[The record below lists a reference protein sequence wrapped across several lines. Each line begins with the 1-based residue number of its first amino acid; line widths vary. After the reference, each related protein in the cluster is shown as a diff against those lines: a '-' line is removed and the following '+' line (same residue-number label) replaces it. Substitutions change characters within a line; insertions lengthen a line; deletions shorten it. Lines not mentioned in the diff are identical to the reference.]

1 MEKVEIIDVARR
13 STIDTFTLTDG
24 NKKVRIRSMEP
35 DPLHRFVML
44 LTTTVTKL
52 PDRFEIGAPAL
63 VQYDLAQKKITRTI
77 PWPNGEERQNVQ
89 IQFSPDG
96 KLMYMFSDQ
105 DVLIYDTSSFTQ
117 VDKWELSKP
126 IEEGFGRLEFGSS
139 DAINDEPGYYTA
151 IFNVSDPVHNR
162 RTMGI
167 GRVNLAAKTVDFY
180 TLGPSTPVGFTM
192 APGRKVAYG
201 LFSEIGR
208 YEFWKF
214 DLVNRKL
221 AGRTEFKGRPRMSL
235 KTSSNGKVLYIYN
248 AGNTIDLWDAETYQV
263 PAHHHARRR
272 HDQRD
277 VRAARPCAVD
287 DDEQQV
293 MDPVVRRA
301 LGRGAA
307 VLAAPGAGAGPEP
320 RQHRHRLVGAAPL
333 ARHRRRRAAGA
344 RPVTAVHDG
353 RAVRDRLDRHLRAEH
368 RSAGCATRGCRRT
381 SCSTCGSRCTAT
393 CSACRRGSTRA
404 PGSATSCRAS
414 TTTSASCSASPPR
427 PRSAGSATC
436 CSSPAPSACWP
447 GSTCGCSWSR

>member
-1 MEKVEIIDVARR
+1 MRIAAPSSATIRSAASAAALLIAGLAFLRAAPPVSAGNGTIIVGTFPKQYYVIDEATEKVVGTIPFTSGMPRRTSLSRDRTRLYATEAGMEKVEIIDVARR

-139 DAINDEPGYYTA
+139 DVLNDEPGYYTA

-180 TLGPSTPVGFTM
+180 TLGPSAPVGFTM

-248 AGNTIDLWDAETYQV
+248 AGNTIDLWDAETYQYLRTITLDGDMTSEMFV
-263 PAHHHARRR
+263 LPGPA
-272 HDQRD
+272 
-277 VRAARPCAVD
+277 P
-287 DDEQQV
+287 
-293 MDPVVRRA
+293 
-301 LGRGAA
+301 
-307 VLAAPGAGAGPEP
+307 
-320 RQHRHRLVGAAPL
+320 
-333 ARHRRRRAAGA
+333 
-344 RPVTAVHDG
+344 
-353 RAVRDRLDRHLRAEH
+353 
-368 RSAGCATRGCRRT
+368 
-381 SCSTCGSRCTAT
+381 
-393 CSACRRGSTRA
+393 
-404 PGSATSCRAS
+404 S
-414 TTTSASCSASPPR
+414 TTTSR
-427 PRSAGSATC
+427 R
-436 CSSPAPSACWP
+436 
-447 GSTCGCSWSR
+447 

>member
-1 MEKVEIIDVARR
+1 MTIAAPSSAIVRIAASAAALLIAAVALLRAAPPPVSAGNGTIVVGTFPKQYYVIDEATEKVVGTIPFTSGMPRRTSLSRDRTRFYAIEAGMEKVEIIDVARR

-44 LTTTVTKL
+44 LTTSVTKL

-77 PWPNGEERQNVQ
+77 PWPNGDERQNVQ

-96 KLMYMFSDQ
+96 RLMYMFSDQ

-180 TLGPSTPVGFTM
+180 TIGPSTPVGFTM

-248 AGNTIDLWDAETYQV
+248 AGNTIDLWDAETYQYL
-263 PAHHHARRR
+263 RTITL
-272 HDQRD
+272 DGD
-277 VRAARPCAVD
+277 MTS
-287 DDEQQV
+287 E
-293 MDPVVRRA
+293 MF
-301 LGRGAA
+301 
-307 VLAAPGAGAGPEP
+307 VL
-320 RQHRHRLVGAAPL
+320 
-333 ARHRRRRAAGA
+333 
-344 RPVTAVHDG
+344 
-353 RAVRDRLDRHLRAEH
+353 
-368 RSAGCATRGCRRT
+368 
-381 SCSTCGSRCTAT
+381 
-393 CSACRRGSTRA
+393 
-404 PGSATSCRAS
+404 PGSAPPSS
-414 TTTSASCSASPPR
+414 TTSQ
-427 PRSAGSATC
+427 
-436 CSSPAPSACWP
+436 
-447 GSTCGCSWSR
+447 